1 VRGAAPVLRVVS
13 VLAQGEDLLDA
24 VRTRLEEAFGPS
36 ALESGSYPFDMSG
49 YYERE
54 MGRALSRVWIAFGA
68 LAPAEELP
76 VWKETCVSLEDR
88 FREGGARRVN
98 LDPGYLDHGKLVL
111 ASCKEAPDKI
121 YMGSGV
127 WAHTCLRFRFGR
139 YEAPDHSFPD
149 FRDGRFDGF
158 FMEAR
163 KLMKRLQRTS
173 GA

>member
-1 VRGAAPVLRVVS
+1 VRGAAPVIRLVS
-13 VLAQGEDLLDA
+13 VLTPGEDLLDA
-24 VRTRLEEAFGPS
+24 VRPHLEEAFGPP
-36 ALESGSYPFDMSG
+36 ALESGRYPFDRSG
-49 YYERE
+49 YYEKE
-54 MGRALSRVWIAFGA
+54 MGRSLTRVWIAFET

-76 VWKETCVSLEDR
+76 LWKQSCVTIEDR

-127 WAHTCLRFRFGR
+127 WAHTCLRFRFGAF
-139 YEAPDHSFPD
+139 EAPDHSFPD
-149 FRDGRFDGF
+149 FRDGRFYDF

-163 KLMKRLQRTS
+163 RLMKRLQREQ
-173 GA
+173 GK